1 MTKQIITSFPIYPS
15 QQVQFKEKARKIS
28 WALSRAKLLNSELSA
43 FKRNDT
49 LARALGYKSHSDLV
63 YKSKAKLQADF
74 GKPLII
80 FSNEAVSK
88 RIATTFWQEFD
99 GTKESHK
106 LFQSVFD
113 QLGEQEV
120 DWEQGVARL
129 SDDRHKLYIMISLN
143 TDGIQ
148 FINITNSYLLELDW
162 KSSIK
167 VGDTYGFSSR
177 DDLIDL
183 LKNYVDKP
191 LLIEGVEEEDEH
203 LLLTTLLTKQDEFPA
218 PLLRSLY
225 CKVEDQ
231 NREYINSLP
240 QNKHLK
246 SVFE

>member
-1 MTKQIITSFPIYPS
+1 MTQQIITSFPIYSS
-15 QQVQFKEKARKIS
+15 QQVQFKEKAKKIS
-28 WALSRAKLLNSELSA
+28 WALCRAKLLKSELSA
-43 FKRNDT
+43 FKRNDA

-63 YKSKAKLQADF
+63 SKSKAKLQVDD

-80 FSNEAVSK
+80 FSNETVAK
-88 RIATTFWQEFD
+88 RIVTTFWLEFG
-99 GTKESHK
+99 GTDESHK
-106 LFQSVFD
+106 LFQSVFE
-113 QLGEQEV
+113 QLGDQEV
-120 DWEQGVARL
+120 DWEQGAARL

-148 FINITNSYLLELDW
+148 FINITREYSLELDW

-167 VGDTYGFSSR
+167 IGNTYGFSGR

-183 LKNYVDKP
+183 LKGYVDKP
-191 LLIEGVEEEDEH
+191 LLIEGIEEQDEH
-203 LLLTTLLTKQDEFPA
+203 LSLTTLLKKLGEIPA

-225 CKVEDQ
+225 CEVEDQ

-246 SVFE
+246 SFF